1 MAGIFNAND
10 IVRAA
15 VEAEKKGEDFYNCLA
30 GRVQNEKVQQLFKDL
45 AREEV
50 RHKEIFQ
57 ALLDRL
63 EPVDIPA
70 YSDSDEYEA
79 YFDALIN
86 SHMLFS
92 CGWGEFLLDQVANE
106 REALKLAMNFERDS
120 LLFFKE
126 MMDFVPQGEQKFV
139 QQCIDEERKHLMR
152 LKELM
157 PEEGAGK

>member
-1 MAGIFNAND
+1 MAGIFKAND

-15 VEAEKKGEDFYNCLA
+15 VEAEKKGKDFYECLA
-30 GRVQNEKVQQLFKDL
+30 GRMQNDKIKELFLDL

-50 RHKEIFQ
+50 EHQKLFQ
-57 ALLDRL
+57 SILDRL

-70 YSDSDEYEA
+70 YSDQDEYNA

-92 CGWGEFLLDQVANE
+92 CGWGEFLLDQVQNE
-106 REALKLAMNFERDS
+106 QEALKLAMNFERDS

-126 MMDFVPQGEQKFV
+126 MKDFVPEGEKQYIDR
-139 QQCIDEERKHLMR
+139 CIAEERKHLTR
-152 LKELM
+152 LKQMM
-157 PEEGAGK
+157 PD